1 MPKLYFASDIHG
13 SDICWKKFL
22 GAATYYKADILVLGG
37 DMTGK
42 AIVPL
47 VDDGKT
53 VKAALLGSTYDLE
66 SEAAMQDF
74 EKQVRSRGYYPVRM
88 NKDERDSYVA
98 DPAALDR
105 RFKKAVLDT
114 ISSWLDMAVDR
125 LPAGIPCYVCPG
137 NDDPPEV
144 DDLLAASEL
153 IIDGEGKCLD
163 IGGFQLASTG
173 WTTPTPWATFREE
186 SELALRARID
196 RMLEGVAD
204 FSRFIFNLHCPPYG
218 TGLDE
223 APELGADLSIKNAG
237 QSTVPVGSTAVRD
250 VVKHYRP
257 LVSLHGHIHES
268 KGVARIGKTLVVN
281 PGSLYEQGVLQGVLL
296 ELDARKGLKH
306 YTLTTG

>member
-22 GAATYYKADILVLGG
+22 ASAVYYEADVLVLGG

-42 AIVPL
+42 AIIPL
-47 VDDGKT
+47 VNDGRT
-53 VKAALLGSTYDLE
+53 VKATLLGSSYELD

-88 NKDERDSYVA
+88 GKEERDNLAA
-98 DPAALDR
+98 DPEALDR

-114 ISSWLDMAVDR
+114 LSTWLDMAVDR

-144 DDLLAASEL
+144 DDLLASSAL
-153 IIDGEGKCLD
+153 IVDGEGCCVDL
-163 IGGFQLASTG
+163 GGFQLASTG
-173 WTTPTPWATFREE
+173 WTTQTPWNTYREE
-186 SELALRARID
+186 SETALKDRID
-196 RMLEGVAD
+196 RMLAGVSD
-204 FSRFIFNLHCPPYG
+204 FDRFIFNFHCPPYG

-223 APELGADLSIKNAG
+223 APELGSDLSIKNAG
-237 QSTVPVGSTAVRD
+237 QSTVPVGSKAVRD
-250 VVKHYRP
+250 AVKQYRP

-268 KGVARIGKTLVVN
+268 KAVARIGKSLAVN

-306 YTLTTG
+306 YVLTTG